1 MQVDRVKGMII
12 TTHNA
17 FKREHNHPTS
27 CHRFLNPTL
36 KIHTVVYA
44 ASYIPTQFL
53 SHFPITITP
62 KLDPRPGQ
70 LYCAMED
77 ITCYQERSYSVLQW
91 TAWEHHLGFFPNL
104 NWKSGHSSG
113 KSKGHLLF
121 HLEHFSNYGLPL
133 EVMEFYCSFW
143 VFQTLQTHFE
153 CVHHTLQEVTSS
165 QVACANGK
173 SSPTITLTEVDGCYN
188 RIIRTWCSQSKHQ
201 TFSNE
206 LL

>member
-104 NWKSGHSSG
+104 NWKSGHSSWKIKRTPVVPFG
-113 KSKGHLLF
+113 TFLKLWATTWSYGILLLVLGF
-121 HLEHFSNYGLPL
+121 PDIADT
-133 EVMEFYCSFW
+133 FW
-143 VFQTLQTHFE
+143 M
-153 CVHHTLQEVTSS
+153 CPSY
-165 QVACANGK
+165 
-173 SSPTITLTEVDGCYN
+173 ITRSDV
-188 RIIRTWCSQSKHQ
+188 
-201 TFSNE
+201 
-206 LL
+206 